1 MNQNRNRLTAI
12 LTAVL
17 AAASA
22 HAQTANSDAA
32 APRDDEAI
40 VLSPFVVSSDQDLG
54 YLAANTISGS
64 RLNTKL
70 YDTSASISEMTK
82 EFLEDIGAND
92 TMAAVDYA
100 LGFQADQPGANDN
113 LSQFQSQTVVA
124 RGVGRGGTVSR
135 DFFPWNLSS
144 DAFSTE
150 RLSLSRGPNSILY
163 GVGNPGGIINTMS
176 KRANFKT
183 KTQLN
188 VRVDEN
194 GSQRYH
200 VDHNQ
205 RVSKSLALRVNL
217 LLDNQK
223 TWRELEYTN
232 SKRIHVAGTWRP
244 FSRTEVR
251 ADFERGVQDRL
262 MGLRFS
268 GRDQFTQWID
278 SGSPSYD
285 RLVNGN
291 TYPAGTAT
299 YGVNPV
305 ISYDGDSNQWFNY
318 QRFALTRGED
328 GSTGNGNKLRN
339 ETYLPFSAMLSGP
352 EATTDNS
359 YWTGSV
365 FLQQQLA
372 KNLFIEL
379 AVNKQSS
386 TREIRRTVDHSQ
398 VGIKMDPNKT
408 LPNGAVNPHYGEMF
422 IEGQA
427 FINENSGD
435 TLSKRVSLTYEWD
448 SKRKWLGNHRWL
460 ALATREETDSLG
472 QQLNEVN
479 LTPLRSNVL
488 ALSNAQNRI
497 LRRTYLNFNG
507 GTRSYNQNP
516 FGSPQ
521 APVTFT
527 DVANGISGTI
537 TPGFY
542 RSNYNP
548 TSAKNDSAMIA
559 GQSRFW
565 NDRLFVTYGYRRDK
579 ATRENSTA
587 IRDAASQEVTG
598 ADMNPAT
605 EYRGNTRTQG
615 VVFHATPWLSVY
627 GNRSDN
633 FTPQAGID
641 VNGND
646 IGNVRGDGKD
656 YGLKFRLGESK
667 VYFRAG
673 YYETSVLDQT
683 GREFNALVQIQQ
695 IWTAIE
701 GASGP
706 HVTKFYGTPLLN
718 TDTQAFDVDGYE
730 FEVVANPVKGLAVT
744 LNYATLNGKASRLY
758 PITRAHIA
766 DNRAQWAAN
775 GDVATASGTV
785 AGALAQVDNLMRQV
799 DLQEG
804 REGTGNYKGTFNAF
818 GRYQFQSDALR
829 GWSLG
834 AGTRY
839 RGGRVLGFTTD
850 LEAVRA
856 PKLFQ
861 VDASL
866 GYRRPIWNKR
876 VEMRLQLNVQN
887 VFDNHD
893 LIWSR
898 IDPVTFAKN
907 DYTLY
912 TPRRFSL
919 TGSFSF

>member
-1 MNQNRNRLTAI
+1 MKSNRIRVILLITA
-12 LTAVL
+12 AL

-22 HAQTANSDAA
+22 HGQAASSDAA
-32 APRDDEAI
+32 APRDNETIA
-40 VLSPFVVSSDQDLG
+40 LSPFVVSSDQDLG

-82 EFLEDIGAND
+82 EFLDDIGADD
-92 TMAAVDYA
+92 TMAAVNYA

-135 DFFPWNLSS
+135 DFFSWNLSS
-144 DAFSTE
+144 DKFSAE

-176 KRANFKT
+176 KRAGFKT
-183 KTQLN
+183 KTELT
-188 VRVDEN
+188 VRADEN

-205 RVSKSLALRVNL
+205 HLSASLALRVNL

-232 SKRIHVAGTWRP
+232 SKRIHLAGTWRP

-251 ADFERGVQDRL
+251 VDYERGVQDRL
-262 MGLRFS
+262 IGLRFS
-268 GRDQFTQWID
+268 GRDQFTQWLD
-278 SGSPSYD
+278 AGSPSYD
-285 RLVNGN
+285 RLVNVN
-291 TYPAGTAT
+291 TYPAGTTT

-305 ISYDGDSNQWFNY
+305 IVYDGDSNQWFNY

-328 GSTGNGNKLRN
+328 GSTGNGKKLRD

-365 FLQQQLA
+365 FLEQQLA
-372 KNLFIEL
+372 RNLFLEL

-386 TREIRRTVDHSQ
+386 RRQTRRTVDHSQ

-435 TLSKRVSLTYEWD
+435 TLTKRVSLTYEWD
-448 SKRKWLGNHRWL
+448 SKSKWLGNHRWL
-460 ALATREETDSLG
+460 ALATREESDNLG

-479 LTPLRSNVL
+479 LTPLRSTVL

-521 APVTFT
+521 APVSFN
-527 DVANGISGTI
+527 DAANAISGTI

-579 ATRENSTA
+579 ATRQSSTA
-587 IRDAASQEVTG
+587 IRNEASQEVTG
-598 ADMNPAT
+598 ADMNPAA

-615 VVFHATPWLSVY
+615 LVFHATPWLSVY

-641 VNGND
+641 INGND

-656 YGLKFRLGESK
+656 YGVKFRVGESK
-667 VYFRAG
+667 VYVRAG
-673 YYETSVLDQT
+673 YYETSVLEQT
-683 GREFNALVQIQQ
+683 GREFNAMVQIQQ

-706 HVTKFYGTPLLN
+706 HVTKFFGTPLLN

-744 LNYATLNGKASRLY
+744 LNRSEEHTSE
-758 PITRAHIA
+758 
-766 DNRAQWAAN
+766 
-775 GDVATASGTV
+775 
-785 AGALAQVDNLMRQV
+785 
-799 DLQEG
+799 LQ
-804 REGTGNYKGTFNAF
+804 
-818 GRYQFQSDALR
+818 S
-829 GWSLG
+829 
-834 AGTRY
+834 
-839 RGGRVLGFTTD
+839 
-850 LEAVRA
+850 
-856 PKLFQ
+856 
-861 VDASL
+861 
-866 GYRRPIWNKR
+866 
-876 VEMRLQLNVQN
+876 
-887 VFDNHD
+887 H
-893 LIWSR
+893 
-898 IDPVTFAKN
+898 
-907 DYTLY
+907 
-912 TPRRFSL
+912 
-919 TGSFSF
+919 